1 MKSLLS
7 SQPSTTMDTPTETP
21 YESDLAPLLTAW
33 DVTHSPVAD
42 PEWRHLLDELAHP
55 HTTQAFQRLAATTS

>member
-7 SQPSTTMDTPTETP
+7 TKTNTAQHTLPEPSG
-21 YESDLAPLLTAW
+21 ESDLAPLLAAWELAHPTA
-33 DVTHSPVAD
+33 TD

-55 HTTQAFQRLAATTS
+55 HTTQAFHRLATAAA

>member
-7 SQPSTTMDTPTETP
+7 SQHGTTMDNPTETP
-21 YESDLAPLLTAW
+21 YESDLAPLLSVW
-33 DVTHSPVAD
+33 DQAHPAVAD

-55 HTTQAFQRLAATTS
+55 HTTQAFHRLAGAAA